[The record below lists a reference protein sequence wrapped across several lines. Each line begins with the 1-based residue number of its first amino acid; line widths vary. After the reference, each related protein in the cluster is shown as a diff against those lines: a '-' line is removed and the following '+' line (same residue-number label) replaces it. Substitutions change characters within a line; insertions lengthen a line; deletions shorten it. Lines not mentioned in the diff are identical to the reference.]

1 MTNSKRILFIIG
13 ILAILVVLMVLLW
26 RTPQR
31 HSWLETYKEDSRD
44 PFGTQVIFELLKS
57 YFPGQTTKVIEDKL
71 SEELPEKSSRPS
83 NYVFIGEGLYLD
95 SLDTETLLNYVSE
108 GNTAFIS
115 SRTIPYDL
123 MYYLYDEECI
133 SYYWDDYY
141 SAIDTSQ
148 NLNFSHP
155 DLRSANGFDY
165 TFIFRNKTRPY
176 RWQYIDSSYFC
187 NEEYGFVELGRMND
201 TLINFAR
208 IKHGGGAFY
217 LHTTPVVFSN
227 IQLLEKTA
235 LDYADRVFSHL
246 EEGAIY
252 WDKSS
257 KVSEATARQLNNNPI
272 PPSERRLSNET
283 PLQYILS
290 QPPLAGAWY
299 TLLGAALLYL
309 LFRAKRRQRII
320 PVMDQNANTS
330 LEFVRTIG
338 RLYFL
343 QNNHRQLSLQKMKLF
358 KAFVR
363 EKYQITLRNEQD
375 EALIERLVN
384 KSEVPEDII
393 KNILSMYRNIDSSS
407 FVSENTLIDF
417 HKRIDRFYKQCK

>member
-57 YFPGQTTKVIEDKL
+57 YFPGQMTKVIEDKL

-208 IKHGGGAFY
+208 IKHGGRG
-217 LHTTPVVFSN
+217 
-227 IQLLEKTA
+227 
-235 LDYADRVFSHL
+235 
-246 EEGAIY
+246 
-252 WDKSS
+252 
-257 KVSEATARQLNNNPI
+257 
-272 PPSERRLSNET
+272 
-283 PLQYILS
+283 
-290 QPPLAGAWY
+290 
-299 TLLGAALLYL
+299 L
-309 LFRAKRRQRII
+309 LFTHYPRRFFQY
-320 PVMDQNANTS
+320 PAV
-330 LEFVRTIG
+330 G
-338 RLYFL
+338 
-343 QNNHRQLSLQKMKLF
+343 
-358 KAFVR
+358 
-363 EKYQITLRNEQD
+363 
-375 EALIERLVN
+375 
-384 KSEVPEDII
+384 
-393 KNILSMYRNIDSSS
+393 KNSPGL
-407 FVSENTLIDF
+407 
-417 HKRIDRFYKQCK
+417 C